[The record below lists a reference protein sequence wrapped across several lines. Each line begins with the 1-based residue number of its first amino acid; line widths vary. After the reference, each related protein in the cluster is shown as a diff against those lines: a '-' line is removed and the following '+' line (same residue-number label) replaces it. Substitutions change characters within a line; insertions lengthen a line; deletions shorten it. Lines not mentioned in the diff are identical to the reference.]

1 MSGFKP
7 DFMFY
12 LHEVAHLLRLA
23 VDKKARIYGMT
34 RAQWLILLRLHR
46 QPGMSQKELAELLE
60 VEPITVARL
69 IDRLEARGMVER
81 RADPFDRRVWRLHL
95 LPAAEPLITRIERER
110 EEISAM
116 VRRDVSEED
125 LARFTAVLATM
136 KATLCGELRCGRR
149 NEGETAEESG
159 EARAA
164 RSGGAPNGESET
176 GRSEKELA

>member
-1 MSGFKP
+1 MSSVKP

-69 IDRLEARGMVER
+69 VDRLEQRGMVER
-81 RADPFDRRVWRLHL
+81 RADPADRRVWRLPL
-95 LPAAEPLITRIERER
+95 LPAAEPLIAKIERDR
-110 EEISAM
+110 AEIAAM
-116 VRRDVSEED
+116 VRRDVSDED
-125 LARFTAVLATM
+125 LAVFTRVLVAM
-136 KATLCGELRCGRR
+136 KGALCGELRCGRR
-149 NEGETAEESG
+149 G
-159 EARAA
+159 
-164 RSGGAPNGESET
+164 ET
-176 GRSEKELA
+176 GRAGDSTGAGVEETSPKETSPNEKELA

>member
-1 MSGFKP
+1 MSSFKP

-23 VDKKARIYGMT
+23 VDKKARVYGMT

-81 RADPFDRRVWRLHL
+81 RADPLDRRVWRLHL
-95 LPAAEPLITRIERER
+95 LPAAEPLVSKIERER

-116 VRRDVSEED
+116 VRRNVSDAD
-125 LARFTAVLATM
+125 LALFTSVLATM
-136 KATLCGELRCGRR
+136 KATLCGELRCARR
-149 NEGETAEESG
+149 SEGETEREEAALE
-159 EARAA
+159 EAAA
-164 RSGGAPNGESET
+164 DVSKQT
-176 GRSEKELA
+176 GDRKKELA